1 MIKKIKK
8 IKFSNGVKFKMTPKE
23 FVKLIAP
30 YVDYEDV
37 LFKDVEGC
45 RKRGYLTRIEF
56 LKLCFVKTNRVFN
69 ICKKNSSEE
78 IKCWTKKAFSSG
90 LADANRIKNLIE
102 LDGVGM
108 PRASFILSAW
118 NPKEFGTYDY
128 RIREILESKNI
139 SDFQKPDKITDFF
152 WYLAEL
158 KLLRKWRDELKLKA
172 ARQVEYT
179 LWRYQFIGEILEKE
193 FMLE

>member
-1 MIKKIKK
+1 MA
-8 IKFSNGVKFKMTPKE
+8 PKE
-23 FVKLIAP
+23 FVRLIAP
-30 YVDYEDV
+30 YVDYEDI
-37 LFKDVEGC
+37 LFKEVNGC

-69 ICKKNSSEE
+69 RCKKNDTEE
-78 IKCWTKKAFSSG
+78 IKYWTKKAFSPG
-90 LADANRIKNLIE
+90 MLDKDRVNYLMNLN
-102 LDGVGM
+102 GVGM

-118 NPKEFGTYDY
+118 NPIEFGTYDY
-128 RIREILESKNI
+128 RIRKVIENENI
-139 SDFQKPDKITDFF
+139 NDFEKPNKKSDFF
-152 WYLAEL
+152 WYIAEL
-158 KLLRKWRDELKLKA
+158 KLLRKWRDELNLHA

>member
-1 MIKKIKK
+1 MGTPANKIR
-8 IKFSNGVKFKMTPKE
+8 FYNGVKFKMNPKE
-23 FVKLIAP
+23 FVRLAAP
-30 YVDYEDV
+30 HVDYEDV
-37 LFKDVEGC
+37 LFKEIKGC

-69 ICKKNSSEE
+69 KCKENSSGQ
-78 IKCWTKKAFSSG
+78 IKYWTKKAFSPG
-90 LADANRIKNLIE
+90 ITDENRIKNLMK

-118 NPKEFGTYDY
+118 KPKEFGTYDY
-128 RIREILESKNI
+128 RIRDVIENRNI
-139 SDFQKPDKITDFF
+139 RDFEKPDKKTDFF

-158 KLLRKWRDELKLKA
+158 KLLRKWRDELNLKA
-172 ARQVEYT
+172 ARQVEYA

-193 FMLE
+193 FSLE